1 MREEDQLH
9 SLLKEGESDQMEF
22 KSSIDKMAIG
32 KAICSFLNA
41 KGGRILVGVDD
52 LGQVRGIPNAIEH
65 VERLKIFLLSEI
77 VPEAPITI
85 SNEPID
91 DKQIILLKV
100 YKGSKQPYIFD
111 GNIYYREGKETKRAT
126 SNQISE
132 LIHGRQ
138 KSEIHWERSPA
149 INVEFEDLDQKLIR
163 STIEESRRNHR
174 GNFESDDLL
183 DFLSYYGLYENGYF
197 SNACVV
203 LFAKTPSKFIPQV
216 RVRLTEYG
224 DSKTSNSLLRD
235 EVLEGNLF
243 DTQNRLERYISN
255 LGVRSVFA
263 SNQWKRVDF
272 KFPIKALQEG
282 VINALMHRDYSNQSS
297 SAAISIYPDKIIISN
312 SGHLPG
318 DLKVSELKKSHTSHP
333 VNPDIAHIVFL
344 RGLIDKLG
352 RGTLKVIEECHKE
365 GLKDPVWKDA
375 GDGVTLTFNGPKAL
389 PYKRMA
395 RDDDFRD
402 DLNDGIDEGLSDG
415 INKLLD
421 AAVNDG
427 LIDGI
432 SDGIRRELMKIV
444 SLLRDNEGLNANGII
459 DVMDKSKPTVERYLS
474 IAKSAA
480 IVEFTGSRRT
490 GGYYLTDTVKQVI
503 K

>member
-1 MREEDQLH
+1 MREENQLH

-22 KSSIDKMAIG
+22 KTSIDKMAIG

-41 KGGRILVGVDD
+41 KGGRVLVGIDES
-52 LGQVRGIPNAIEH
+52 GQVKGVSNANAH
-65 VERLKIFLLSEI
+65 AERLKIFLLSQI

-91 DKQIILLKV
+91 DKEIILLKV

-111 GNIYYREGKETKRAT
+111 GNIYYREGKQTKRAT
-126 SNQISE
+126 SGQISE

-149 INVEFEDLDQKLIR
+149 INVELEDLDQKLIR

-174 GNFESDDLL
+174 GNFESDDVL

-203 LFAKTPSKFIPQV
+203 LFAKTPSKFIPQI
-216 RVRLTEYG
+216 RVRLTEYA

-243 DTQNRLERYISN
+243 DTQDRLERYISN

-282 VINALMHRDYSNQSS
+282 VINSLMHRDYSNPSS
-297 SAAISIYPDKIIISN
+297 SATISIYPDKIIISN

-318 DLKVSELKKSHTSHP
+318 ELRVSELKKSHASHP

-352 RGTLKVIEECHKE
+352 RGTLKVIEECRRE
-365 GLKDPVWKDA
+365 GLKDPAWKDA

-402 DLNDGIDEGLSDG
+402 DLNEGLNDG

-432 SDGIRRELMKIV
+432 SDGIRRELMKVV

-459 DVMDKSKPTVERYLS
+459 EAMDKSKPTIERYLS

-490 GGYYLTDTVKQVI
+490 GGYYLTDKVK
-503 K
+503 KELK